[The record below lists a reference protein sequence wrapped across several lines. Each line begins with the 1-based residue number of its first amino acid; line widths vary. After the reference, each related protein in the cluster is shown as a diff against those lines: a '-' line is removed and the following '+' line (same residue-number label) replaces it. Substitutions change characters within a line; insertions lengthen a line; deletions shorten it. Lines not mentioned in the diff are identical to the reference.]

1 MSRRWTLKPEM
12 SDAPVP
18 PELLRRV
25 RDFSPLVDAGERVER
40 VAIGTAP
47 LALLAMTDRYLHI
60 VTARGTH
67 QWCDA
72 EPRSSLFGRVE
83 GEDLIVR
90 VGDVGDERRFG
101 CMHPAGLAARLAGE
115 LHKPFTVED
124 AKRAQRSASSIVNVV
139 W

>member
-1 MSRRWTLKPEM
+1 MLPAAQFRIAMAKDR
-12 SDAPVP
+12 
-18 PELLRRV
+18 LR
-25 RDFSPLVDAGERVER
+25 
-40 VAIGTAP
+40 
-47 LALLAMTDRYLHI
+47 HI

-67 QWCDA
+67 QWCEG

-83 GEDLIVR
+83 AEDLIVR

-101 CMHPAGLAARLAGE
+101 CVHPVGVAARLANE

-124 AKRAQRSASSIVNVV
+124 ARRAQRSAPSIADIA

>member
-1 MSRRWTLKPEM
+1 MF
-12 SDAPVP
+12 DAPVP

-25 RDFSPLVDAGERVER
+25 SDFSPLVDAGERVER
-40 VAIGTAP
+40 VAIATAP
-47 LALLAMTDRYLHI
+47 LALLAMTDQYLHI

-67 QWCDA
+67 QWCEG

-101 CMHPAGLAARLAGE
+101 CVHPVGVAARLANE

-124 AKRAQRSASSIVNVV
+124 ARRAQRSAPSIADIA